1 MKNLIA
7 HFTNIS
13 KQVSESRPILQGIQY
28 NKEGGFIAA
37 TDSHRLLY
45 YKSEMI
51 PSSYVQHPLTLS
63 FLDGHYPDG
72 YSFLTKSAKLKLNH
86 LTKLTI

>member
-7 HFTNIS
+7 HFTNIT
-13 KQVSESRPILQGIQY
+13 KNVSESRPILQGIQY

-63 FLDGHYPDG
+63 FLAA
-72 YSFLTKSAKLKLNH
+72 SILKYNLSVSNS
-86 LTKLTI
+86 TEA